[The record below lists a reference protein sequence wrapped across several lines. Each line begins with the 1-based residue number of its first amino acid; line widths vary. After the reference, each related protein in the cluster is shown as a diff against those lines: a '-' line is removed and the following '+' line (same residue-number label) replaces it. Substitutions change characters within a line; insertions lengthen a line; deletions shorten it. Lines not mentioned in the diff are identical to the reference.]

1 MEREVGER
9 RVGRVP
15 GPSDGLGFRPLLL
28 LLILLGFALRVL
40 RLDLQP
46 LWWDEGYSVWFATH
60 SVSQM
65 AGLTAQDIHPP
76 LYYALLHGWIGLWG
90 AGPVALRLFSAWVGV
105 LAIPAIYLAGRRLL
119 GPRPAVLAALLLAIN
134 PLHIFYSQEV
144 RMYGL
149 VALLS
154 LGALITAARVF
165 AAGQLLIPGA
175 APRPVG
181 KCPGLEASTGYTV
194 GESDRLILKGGF
206 AQPRDR
212 GGGRFSEHGTAGRRT
227 AALAAYVVFTVAA
240 LYTQYYAVFLPIGL
254 TLYALW
260 RWRRDAQ
267 SLIRWLAGQTVVALL
282 YLPWVVF
289 ATPRLI
295 PYISQKVAADADR
308 PLGLALYLARHL
320 AAFLAGHLEGALSP
334 SWPAALLLAPLV
346 CGWLWLETDQ
356 APGAWRAIFRTVA
369 HAGRGASA
377 QPPCGTVPEKQAGW
391 IRGFSRFG
399 GRRQKPAKASRPK
412 RRAIFRAGL
421 PLLVAVLTTTLL
433 LGWLIGLRYPFFPA
447 RGERLLLLALP
458 AFVLLA
464 AAGLAG
470 LWSWAQPRGGLAKS
484 VPYVAV
490 GLFVAAAGA
499 SLAAFYTTP
508 RYAADDYRP
517 LISRTVEQGL
527 PEDTVFCVYPWQVGY
542 WRSYASLASGV
553 KGLATP
559 GPTAVL
565 TPDAA
570 WSPDVARGL
579 DHALATGRVWFPAHL
594 ALGAVLETQI
604 EAHLAQRAAVCA
616 VAWYGPGTRLSAWAA
631 TTADAIQPVNA
642 GPFRFALIAAA
653 SPAVELT
660 RIALGAG
667 PVSAANEILP
677 LALTW
682 RGDLAAGPPTGSG
695 RDSGQAAAPPILG
708 VSVRLV
714 DPLGQIWAQ
723 HDYEPLAGLA
733 SPAAVG
739 PTEWDG
745 EDLLGLLIPAGTP
758 PGVYALEVAVHPKGD
773 DRPLDVFGA
782 DPSTGPG
789 RGSGPVGTAARL
801 AEITV
806 TPADRPLGPERLP
819 IGRRQTVDLED
830 GFRFLG
836 HSAAEGPAA
845 PGDLLKVSL
854 FWQATARPAADAV
867 AFIQLWDRSGAL
879 VAGWEA
885 PPGAAYATSRW
896 TPGTLM
902 RTQAAFRLP
911 ASLTDGRYRLAA
923 GLFRQSDKTRVRTTR
938 GADHIVLGQIEV
950 RGRPHVMT
958 PPTPR
963 YPADVQFG
971 ALGRLVG
978 YDLTGPADS
987 SLTLTLY
994 WQATGA
1000 TDRAHTVFVHL
1011 QDATGVTRGYG
1022 DSEPAG
1028 GRFPTTSWLPGEYLT
1043 DLHRVAIAAD
1053 TPAGLYRLVIG
1064 LYDPATGRRLTTG
1077 QGAEW
1082 VELDAVVR
1090 LGRTE

>member
-1 MEREVGER
+1 
-9 RVGRVP
+9 
-15 GPSDGLGFRPLLL
+15 LL
-28 LLILLGFALRVL
+28 V
-40 RLDLQP
+40 
-46 LWWDEGYSVWFATH
+46 
-60 SVSQM
+60 
-65 AGLTAQDIHPP
+65 
-76 LYYALLHGWIGLWG
+76 
-90 AGPVALRLFSAWVGV
+90 
-105 LAIPAIYLAGRRLL
+105 
-119 GPRPAVLAALLLAIN
+119 
-134 PLHIFYSQEV
+134 
-144 RMYGL
+144 
-149 VALLS
+149 
-154 LGALITAARVF
+154 
-165 AAGQLLIPGA
+165 
-175 APRPVG
+175 
-181 KCPGLEASTGYTV
+181 
-194 GESDRLILKGGF
+194 
-206 AQPRDR
+206 
-212 GGGRFSEHGTAGRRT
+212 
-227 AALAAYVVFTVAA
+227 
-240 LYTQYYAVFLPIGL
+240 
-254 TLYALW
+254 
-260 RWRRDAQ
+260 
-267 SLIRWLAGQTVVALL
+267 RWLAGQTVVALL
-282 YLPWVVF
+282 YLPWVLF

-295 PYISQKVAADADR
+295 PYISQKVVADADR

-320 AAFLAGHLEGALSP
+320 AAFLAGHLEGGLSP
-334 SWPAALLLAPLV
+334 YWPAALLLFAPLV
-346 CGWLWLETDQ
+346 CGWLWLETHQ
-356 APGAWRAIFRTVA
+356 APALPKRGAWWAIFST
-369 HAGRGASA
+369 
-377 QPPCGTVPEKQAGW
+377 
-391 IRGFSRFG
+391 
-399 GRRQKPAKASRPK
+399 
-412 RRAIFRAGL
+412 GL
-421 PLLVAVLTTTLL
+421 PLLATVLTTALL

-464 AAGLAG
+464 AAGLDG
-470 LWSWAQPRGGLAKS
+470 LWSWAQPRTGLAKS
-484 VPYVAV
+484 VRYVAV

-499 SLAAFYTTP
+499 SLFAFYTTP
-508 RYAADDYRP
+508 RYMADDYRP

-542 WRSYASLASGV
+542 WRSYASFASGV
-553 KGLATP
+553 GGSVAS

-570 WSPDVARGL
+570 WSPAVASALGR
-579 DHALATGRVWFPAHL
+579 ALATGRVWFPAHL
-594 ALGAVLETQI
+594 ALGAVLETQV
-604 EAHLAQRAAVCA
+604 EAHLAQRAAAFA

-631 TTADAIQPVNA
+631 TTADAIQPANA

-682 RGDLAAGPPTGSG
+682 RGDLAAGPSTGSG

-739 PTEWDG
+739 PTEWGG

-782 DPSTGPG
+782 DPLTGSELALNAVKGQAPSTGPG

-806 TPADRPLGPERLP
+806 AAADRPLGPERLP

-885 PPGAAYATSRW
+885 PPGAAYATRRW

-963 YPADVQFG
+963 YPADVQFE

-978 YDLTGPADS
+978 YDLTGPADG
-987 SLTLTLY
+987 SLALTLY
-994 WQATGA
+994 WQATGT
-1000 TDRAHTVFVHL
+1000 TDRAYTVFVHL
-1011 QDATGVTRGYG
+1011 RDAAGVTRGFG

-1043 DLHRVAIAAD
+1043 DPHRVAIAAD
-1053 TPAGLYRLVIG
+1053 APAGRYRLVIG